1 MKKLLIC
8 AFALCIVLCSCSAGS
23 AKKPTAVYIPEP
35 TPISEQSPD
44 GINPYV
50 VERIESFAAES
61 RKFRAVELPEA
72 EAEIMPEPSYTA
84 EELEILALVIYAE
97 AGGDACSDVTRQMV
111 GEVVLNRVAHEAYPN
126 TIEGVLLQ
134 AGQYGTF
141 SWTGL
146 VWPARS
152 KNLGEVRAIERAYA
166 CAEGLLSGKT
176 ERCLP
181 TDVIYQSEYIMG
193 EIVAKSDGM
202 YFCREER

>member
-1 MKKLLIC
+1 MKRLLIC
-8 AFALCIVLCSCSAGS
+8 AAVLCGVLCSCSAAKSSTPAVIPPS
-23 AKKPTAVYIPEP
+23 APDLSYVKCE
-35 TPISEQSPD
+35 D
-44 GINPYV
+44 GISPYV
-50 VERIESFAAES
+50 IDMIAQYAEES
-61 RKFRAVELPEA
+61 RKFRHIELPE
-72 EAEIMPEPSYTA
+72 EEVGEIPSPAYDA
-84 EELEILALVIYAE
+84 AELEILALVIYAE
-97 AGGDACSDVTRQMV
+97 AGGDACSDITRQMV

-126 TIEGVLLQ
+126 TIEEVLLQ

-146 VWPARS
+146 AWPARS
-152 KNLGEVRAIERAYA
+152 KNLGEAHAIERAYA

-193 EIVAKSDGM
+193 EIVAQSDGM